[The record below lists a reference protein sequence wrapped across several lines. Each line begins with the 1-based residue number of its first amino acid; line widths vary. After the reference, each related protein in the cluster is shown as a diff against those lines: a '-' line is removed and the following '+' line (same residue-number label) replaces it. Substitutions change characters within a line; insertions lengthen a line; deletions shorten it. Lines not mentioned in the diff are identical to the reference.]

1 MTPGD
6 WFIDRIEEY
15 LDGDL
20 PVSEREEMERLIAD
34 DPACRAEIE
43 EARRFCLLART
54 ARPIP
59 IPEELGA
66 RIRERVAREQP
77 TGGGRTLM
85 LRRLV
90 TVAVAASVLFLLLK
104 PIGPFEPE
112 SSREPGP
119 EDHYVATAPAR
130 PPLSALLADWLDQA
144 KNVAPTDA
152 ASLFKEARELDLL
165 VRVRARLTVTR
176 GADRAYLLAA
186 EDLLIQIENG
196 ISPDVFPL
204 EAEMVAMARN

>member
-1 MTPGD
+1 MTSGD

-15 LDGDL
+15 LDEGL
-20 PVSEREEMERLIAD
+20 PDSEREEMDRLIAA
-34 DPACRAEIE
+34 DPGCRAEIE
-43 EARRFCLLART
+43 EARRFRLLARE

-77 TGGGRTLM
+77 TTGGKIIV

-90 TVAVAASVLFLLLK
+90 TLAVAASVLFLLVNPIGPFEH

-112 SSREPGP
+112 IDDST
-119 EDHYVATAPAR
+119 ATAPAR
-130 PPLSALLADWLDQA
+130 PPLNDLLADWLDQA
-144 KNVAPTDA
+144 KNVAPADA
-152 ASLFKEARELDLL
+152 DPLFNEARELDLL
-165 VRVRARLTVTR
+165 KRVRARLTVTR
-176 GADRAYLLAA
+176 GADRTYLLAA

-196 ISPDVFPL
+196 ISVDAFPL

>member
-1 MTPGD
+1 MTPED

-15 LDGDL
+15 LDEDL
-20 PVSEREEMERLIAD
+20 PAGEREEMDRLIAT

-43 EARRFCLLART
+43 EARRFRLLARE

-59 IPEELGA
+59 IPEELGE

-77 TGGGRTLM
+77 LVRGRVVTLN
-85 LRRLV
+85 RLV
-90 TVAVAASVLFLLLK
+90 AFAVAASVLFLLLN

-112 SSREPGP
+112 TSLDSTP
-119 EDHYVATAPAR
+119 EESHIATVTAR
-130 PPLSALLADWLDQA
+130 PPLLDLLADWLDQA
-144 KNVAPTDA
+144 KNVAPGDVDP
-152 ASLFKEARELDLL
+152 LFREARELDLL
-165 VRVRARLTVTR
+165 ARVRSRLTVTR
-176 GADRAYLLAA
+176 GADRTYLLAA

-196 ISPDVFPL
+196 ISVDAFPL